1 MKSDGTSDPIVADD
15 TQGTS
20 GKATP
25 FLDETIDGDNVN
37 GDPITVGDSS
47 IARDSLV
54 MRGDIALAEG
64 KDVNISKEDEP
75 SKYNTTDNKPVEI
88 NKNEKYA
95 LRADLDVSAV
105 GNAMYALEKFAEES
119 LHISAFSDIYVTNFK
134 TGFRAVYELSDNIDG
149 SFFVSKFDHDQ
160 EEERTK
166 ELKEHYKL
174 IATSKDENGDPEP
187 LLYAINYARSE
198 FTEKKVS
205 ILMDLILDNV
215 TEKVTAYNGGSDGT
229 KVWGKNGVQE
239 DFNHSGDDHGTT
251 YNTSVYGNMKNMV
264 LESAK
269 KMAILIDDI
278 TIKDVEGKP
287 DPTDNL
293 TKGTINGTIVGYMS
307 ASIGH
312 GAADIEFKWG
322 AMQDD
327 NKGKDIAIKSQPE
340 NHKIQLTIA
349 KKTPGKED
357 STDDSNDGG
366 TDNPGDNPGGSDSN
380 KDTKKTD
387 ADTEKEDTKKT
398 SEESSK
404 KTESEGIVSVT
415 SAPVAPQ
422 TGDNAPIGAYAALM
436 MGAMAAA
443 GALYLKR
450 KED

>member
-1 MKSDGTSDPIVADD
+1 
-15 TQGTS
+15 
-20 GKATP
+20 
-25 FLDETIDGDNVN
+25 
-37 GDPITVGDSS
+37 
-47 IARDSLV
+47 
-54 MRGDIALAEG
+54 
-64 KDVNISKEDEP
+64 
-75 SKYNTTDNKPVEI
+75 
-88 NKNEKYA
+88 
-95 LRADLDVSAV
+95 
-105 GNAMYALEKFAEES
+105 
-119 LHISAFSDIYVTNFK
+119 
-134 TGFRAVYELSDNIDG
+134 
-149 SFFVSKFDHDQ
+149 
-160 EEERTK
+160 
-166 ELKEHYKL
+166 
-174 IATSKDENGDPEP
+174 
-187 LLYAINYARSE
+187 
-198 FTEKKVS
+198 
-205 ILMDLILDNV
+205 
-215 TEKVTAYNGGSDGT
+215 
-229 KVWGKNGVQE
+229 
-239 DFNHSGDDHGTT
+239 
-251 YNTSVYGNMKNMV
+251 MV